1 MTYKNK
7 LSQESNV
14 SGLNNSAA
22 GVTNCNFNP
31 IFLKNYLS
39 SRSLDSMTTDEEYIS
54 RAKQLLEEKD
64 NELRRLRER

>member
-7 LSQESNV
+7 LGQESNAL
-14 SGLNNSAA
+14 GINNSVAS
-22 GVTNCNFNP
+22 VTNCNFNP
-31 IFLKNYLS
+31 ILKKNYLS
-39 SRSLDSMTTDEEYIS
+39 SRSLDSMKTDEENIS